1 MEDTRD
7 TIKDIGSH
15 WNEKRFAV
23 AQVKQGCLQESERM
37 KVGESKVI
45 DSLKMVLIT
54 SLLECQ
60 RTSDIKVLVL
70 KNAEKVYLKRLIEI
84 WTSPLSYRSDQSLLT
99 YFMQTQVWPIA
110 GQQRLDSET
119 RKIMVKNRAKHPQ
132 GSTELLHLP
141 RSSGGRRLESVQK
154 QSIR

>member
-1 MEDTRD
+1 MDGVMQDTRD
-7 TIKDIGSH
+7 TIKDIGPH

-37 KVGESKVI
+37 KVGESKMI
-45 DSLKMVLIT
+45 DSLKNGSNNKSLKVLENIRQ
-54 SLLECQ
+54 EEN
-60 RTSDIKVLVL
+60 LVL

-141 RSSGGRRLESVQK
+141 RSSGGRRLESV
-154 QSIR
+154 

>member
-1 MEDTRD
+1 MQKICNRRIQSVVPVQLEILGLWVNTKRMWISMPNALWPSLITLCLNPVACKLRAAESYRLPKQISAKIIDLLYIDDLKISASSEGKLGGVMEDTRD

-54 SLLECQ
+54 SLLEC
-60 RTSDIKVLVL
+60 
-70 KNAEKVYLKRLIEI
+70 
-84 WTSPLSYRSDQSLLT
+84 
-99 YFMQTQVWPIA
+99 
-110 GQQRLDSET
+110 
-119 RKIMVKNRAKHPQ
+119 
-132 GSTELLHLP
+132 
-141 RSSGGRRLESVQK
+141 
-154 QSIR
+154 